1 MALIFE
7 NADNFQYTGPKE
19 YTLSGLVSQEGEVLD
34 LPKQFLGKVF
44 VEQWMRQ
51 SVENMQKQLKLQMVQ
66 CFKESVSM
74 FRDCITETLEIK
86 LNVDVLDKYYEK
98 YNT

>member
-19 YTLSGLVSQEGEVLD
+19 YTITGLVSREGEILD
-34 LPKQFLGKVF
+34 LPKQFLGKLF
-44 VEQWMRQ
+44 IEQWMKQ
-51 SVENMQKQLKLQMVQ
+51 SVESMQKQLKLQMIS
-66 CFKESVSM
+66 CFKESVST
-74 FRDCITETLEIK
+74 FRDFITETLEIK
-86 LNVDVLDKYYEK
+86 LNPSALDKYYGK